1 VFVCVCVCVCGLVN
15 VKLRKDCIT
24 SILFL
29 ILKTVMK
36 EPFTENVYRCLLF
49 GRTVG
54 VCDEFHG
61 RSLDTVNRVH
71 CLHCE

>member
-1 VFVCVCVCVCGLVN
+1 MCFCLCVLVN

-36 EPFTENVYRCLLF
+36 EPFTENVYRFLLF

-61 RSLDTVNRVH
+61 RRLNTV
-71 CLHCE
+71 